1 MAENLKLEVSGSWCA
16 GTQNGC
22 SEYGRL
28 YNWHTAMNLPASANT
43 TVIDMKDS
51 ASYQGLC
58 PDGWRL
64 PLQSEWNELLGECI
78 VGGLSKKMTV
88 YDTLHTD
95 ACGFSSMPVGYIKIF
110 YRNGIDYTEELNM
123 ELTGYW
129 TTVQPADTTAEAF
142 IFWENGSGKKRV
154 EAKKNGYLVR
164 CLKK

>member
-1 MAENLKLEVSGSWCA
+1 
-16 GTQNGC
+16 
-22 SEYGRL
+22 
-28 YNWHTAMNLPASANT
+28 
-43 TVIDMKDS
+43 
-51 ASYQGLC
+51 
-58 PDGWRL
+58 
-64 PLQSEWNELLGECI
+64 
-78 VGGLSKKMTV
+78 
-88 YDTLHTD
+88 
-95 ACGFSSMPVGYIKIF
+95 MPVGYIKIF